1 MMLTKSKTAGLYFFY
16 SNLSDRQGNT
26 SVGTLLH
33 NVDDIT
39 KAINNLNDLV
49 NVINNEKN

>member
-1 MMLTKSKTAGLYFFY
+1 MKEIFFCFVRQ
-16 SNLSDRQGNT
+16 DRAANT
-26 SVGTLLH
+26 NIGTLLH

-49 NVINNEKN
+49 NVISNEKN